1 MSSLQFFGDA
11 AMNAQPQK
19 KPRMT
24 AKEYLEFEK
33 NSEIRHE
40 YFDGELFAMT
50 GGSLNH
56 NRISRNIEGE
66 LSARLKGSP
75 CENFSGDMR
84 VKVDKLGKYTYPD
97 IVVTCGDIELEKIK
111 GMETLLN
118 PLVIIE
124 ILSDSTEAYD
134 RGAKFRH
141 YRLIPSLQEYLL
153 VSQNH
158 CLVEKYVRA
167 DGGVWQI
174 LNPCTEME
182 QTVKI
187 ESIECELR
195 LSDIYYRVE
204 FEKKG

>member
-1 MSSLQFFGDA
+1 MYP
-11 AMNAQPQK
+11 QPKK

-24 AKEYLEFEK
+24 AEAYLEFEK

-40 YFDGELFAMT
+40 YFEGELFAMT
-50 GGSLNH
+50 GGSVNH

-66 LSARLKGSP
+66 LAARLKGSA

-84 VKVDKLGKYTYPD
+84 VKVNDLGKYTYPD
-97 IVVTCGDIELEKIK
+97 IVVTCGDIQVEKMK

-118 PLVIIE
+118 PVVIIE

-153 VSQNH
+153 VSQHH
-158 CLVEKYVRA
+158 CLVEQYARS
-167 DGGVWQI
+167 DGNIWQI
-174 LNPCTEME
+174 LNPCTDME
-182 QTVKI
+182 QAVKI
-187 ESIECELR
+187 ESIGCELL

-204 FEKKG
+204 WEKEK